1 MMMKLWKL
9 ILGLLVVVFGVYLGF
24 MLLGLVYTV
33 LWYLI
38 AVAILG
44 GIGYGAYRL
53 MSADDPKQLGEK
65 SVSQIELDN
74 AKIVRDLEEY
84 KRKSRS

>member
-38 AVAILG
+38 AVVILG
-44 GIGYGAYRL
+44 GIGYGAYQL
-53 MSADDPKQLGEK
+53 MSSDDPKRLGEK